1 MGTKDYFSRK
11 RVILEYPDCTS
22 EYIVYID
29 QVNLFH
35 WHVTYAWGLQD
46 IEIDWICPPPQME
59 NGRIRV
65 LRMEKFMTTMR
76 LGAPPRND
84 LPWNSNKILKKKKK
98 ERKKEEGWF
107 TLWASRVDWARSGPS
122 DPFNMG

>member
-46 IEIDWICPPPQME
+46 IEINWICPPPQME
-59 NGRIRV
+59 KVSNLSIANGEIYDDDETRCPHRETIW
-65 LRMEKFMTTMR
+65 LEPQIKY
-76 LGAPPRND
+76 
-84 LPWNSNKILKKKKK
+84 
-98 ERKKEEGWF
+98 
-107 TLWASRVDWARSGPS
+107 
-122 DPFNMG
+122 